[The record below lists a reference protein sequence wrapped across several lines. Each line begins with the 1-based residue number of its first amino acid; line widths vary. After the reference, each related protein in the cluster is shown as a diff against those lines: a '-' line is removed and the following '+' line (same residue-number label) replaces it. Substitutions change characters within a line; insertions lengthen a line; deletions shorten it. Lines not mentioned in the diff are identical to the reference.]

1 MKTGFNDLDNV
12 IEIKNGDLIVVASRP
27 AMGKSTFVQNILSNV
42 AIKENK
48 SILFFSLEESKEML
62 INKLIISN
70 SKIKA
75 DKFGLYNEY
84 KKNGKLKPDLSDEDW
99 DRITYGIN
107 LLKDAPIYIASDTP
121 YTIEDI
127 CAKSSNF
134 KKEKDIGIIIIDY
147 LQLIQFDK
155 SRLLSRDNE
164 ITEILRELKVLSKV
178 LDVPIIVT
186 SQLSRKCEKREDK
199 RPIIEDFTNS
209 KYGITTYCD
218 KILFLYRDSYYNKAN
233 KNEITEII
241 VAKSND
247 GQIGTIKIDWI
258 QEYYT
263 FRNIIVYEEEEDE
276 K

>member
-1 MKTGFNDLDNV
+1 MKTGFNDLDNI
-12 IEIKNGDLIVVASRP
+12 IEIKNGELIVLASRP
-27 AMGKSTFVQNILSNV
+27 LMGKSTFVQNILSNV

-48 SILFFSLEESKEML
+48 SILFFSLDESKEML

-70 SKIKA
+70 SKVKA
-75 DKFGLYNEY
+75 DKFGL
-84 KKNGKLKPDLSDEDW
+84 
-99 DRITYGIN
+99 
-107 LLKDAPIYIASDTP
+107 YIASDTP

-127 CAKSSNF
+127 CAESSNF
-134 KKEKDIGIIIIDY
+134 KKEKDIGIIIIDN

-186 SQLSRKCEKREDK
+186 SQLSRECEKRKDK
-199 RPIIEDFTNS
+199 RPLIEDFTNS
-209 KYGITTYCD
+209 KYGVTTYCD

-247 GQIGTIKIDWI
+247 GQTGTIKLDFAP
-258 QEYYT
+258 EYYM
-263 FRNIIVYEEEEDE
+263 FRNIVVFEEEEDE